1 MTEPTVAQRLA
12 YDPDADLAKL
22 LAAFGDGE
30 ITLAH
35 TGLNPHFHVLRR
47 ARGAGDHPPVLA
59 VSIGGSNTKV
69 MLAEFAGG
77 RARVHKAVAR
87 PNPDAP
93 TAFVDY
99 LDELLAR
106 DPVFGE
112 YLRNHPQPRIGV
124 SLAVSIIDGVP
135 FHLTKI
141 PTLTGLTA
149 RDLDRDGPTHHFGR
163 NLRAWLDARGM
174 GHARLVYQGDGIIA
188 HLGGVAMDPPDEG
201 DKSMLIVCG
210 SGLATAD
217 DDRFILCA
225 TYALTQGED
234 PLLHPHEQTEDGQ
247 YQYLIAGKGLHG
259 VMRRAIE
266 LRQREPDTALR
277 DFDPSTHFG
286 GPAQSRNVADVWIAS
301 LPSGEVSDRAASIRE
316 ALGPAGWSELTDLA
330 ARIMG
335 RGVSV
340 LANCTLATLVHM
352 GPSASGSPARVF
364 CEGSIA
370 LNPHINA
377 RLKQEVADRAG
388 DRAVYRQAGVS
399 APRAPEFA
407 GDVRKIDPASGSH
420 AKAGM
425 IDEVDLTLIG
435 AAAMAVAQD
444 RLGWDETD

>member
-1 MTEPTVAQRLA
+1 MPQPTIAQRLA

-22 LAAFGDGE
+22 LTAFADDE

-35 TGLNPHFHVLRR
+35 TGLNPHFHVLRQ
-47 ARGAGDHPPVLA
+47 AGGAGDHPPVLA

-69 MLAEFAGG
+69 MLAEFAAG

-87 PNPDAP
+87 ANPDAP
-93 TAFVDY
+93 TALVDY
-99 LDELLAR
+99 LEELLAR

-112 YLRNHPQPRIGV
+112 YLRNHPDPRIGV

-141 PTLTGLTA
+141 PTLLGLTA

-174 GHARLVYQGDGIIA
+174 GATRFVYQGDGIIA
-188 HLGGVAMDPPDEG
+188 HLGGVAMSPPPEG

-225 TYALTQGED
+225 TYALTHGED
-234 PLLHPHEQTEDGQ
+234 PLLHPHDETEDGQ

-259 VMRRAIE
+259 VMRRAVE
-266 LRQREPDTALR
+266 LRRREPDSALG
-277 DFDPSTHFG
+277 DFDPRDHFA
-286 GPAQSRNVADVWIAS
+286 GPSQSRNVADVWIAS
-301 LPSGEVSDRAASIRE
+301 LPDGEISDRAATIRQQ
-316 ALGPAGWSELTDLA
+316 AGEPGWAELTDLA
-330 ARIMG
+330 GRVMA

-377 RLKQEVADRAG
+377 RLRKEVAARAG

-399 APRAPEFA
+399 APGEPEFA
-407 GDVRKIDPASGSH
+407 GDVRKVDPVGDSP

-425 IDEVDLTLIG
+425 IDEVDLTLLG

-444 RLGWDETD
+444 KLGWDGLD